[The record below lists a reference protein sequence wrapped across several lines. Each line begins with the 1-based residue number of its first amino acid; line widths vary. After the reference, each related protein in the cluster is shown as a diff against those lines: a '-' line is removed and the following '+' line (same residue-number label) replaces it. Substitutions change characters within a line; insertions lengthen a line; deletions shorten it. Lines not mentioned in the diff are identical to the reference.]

1 MENIFG
7 AHSQCRSITFLGGSR
22 WNGMLLH
29 TSRVETAYLGGVC
42 VILILK
48 ARQVSKG
55 QQSLTKLNA
64 YTSSKYM

>member
-1 MENIFG
+1 MDG
-7 AHSQCRSITFLGGSR
+7 KYLGVEYF
-22 WNGMLLH
+22 WVDLDWMACCCILLE
-29 TSRVETAYLGGVC
+29 VAYLGGVC

-55 QQSLTKLNA
+55 QQSLTKFNA